1 MEEVAKTILC
11 DTNNEAYIDLFIDGV
26 VLASFKKKEKS
37 FYVSENKEAAIAMA
51 KEWIDEMIESEE
63 YNNATFDRRFDCN
76 EKI

>member
-11 DTNNEAYIDLFIDGV
+11 DTNNEAYIDLFIDDV

-37 FYVSENKEAAIAMA
+37 FYVSGNKEAAIEMA
-51 KEWIDEMIESEE
+51 KEWIDEMIELEE
-63 YNNATFDRRFDCN
+63 YNDATFDGRYECN